1 MFAVVTVF
9 VPYFLPFLNFLLKE
23 YWTWYFLA
31 FFIFLQTNF
40 TDFFFA
46 FFTAGALALPGTK
59 LFSAPG
65 LMVLEL
71 FVSELFAPELFVPGL
86 VTPELFPPGS
96 VVPGSVVPGLLLS
109 LFIFNVCYIIVYP

>member
-1 MFAVVTVF
+1 MENKFRLHWEV
-9 VPYFLPFLNFLLKE
+9 LLI
-23 YWTWYFLA
+23 LA
-31 FFIFLQTNF
+31 FFILLQTNF

-71 FVSELFAPELFVPGL
+71 FVPELFAPELFVPGL
-86 VTPELFPPGS
+86 FTPELFPPGS
-96 VVPGSVVPGLLLS
+96 VVPGSVVTIIP
-109 LFIFNVCYIIVYP
+109 IYI